1 MVQAVINIDENTNR
15 VLNIVK
21 AKYGLKDKSDAIN
34 LVVNEYEENFLEP
47 ELRPEY
53 IKKLKKIEKEGYS
66 KTYSSIEELRKE
78 IESN

>member
-21 AKYGLKDKSDAIN
+21 AKFGLKDKSQAIN
-34 LVVNEYEENFLEP
+34 LVVNDYEKNSLEP

-53 IKKLKKIEKEGYS
+53 IKKIKN
-66 KTYSSIEELRKE
+66 IEEKGKFTNYSNLSQLRKE
-78 IESN
+78 IQNA

>member
-21 AKYGLKDKSDAIN
+21 AKYGLNDKSQAIN
-34 LVVNEYEENFLEP
+34 KVVTEYEKNFLEP

-53 IKKLKKIEKEGYS
+53 VKRIKRIEKGKFSRYRNLQ
-66 KTYSSIEELRKE
+66 ELRKE
-78 IESN
+78 IEKS